1 MPGGGSF
8 ARAGAGPV
16 TDLKVALHIFLIVL
30 VLGTGWKLAALHL
43 TVSKNTQVSHLGKA
57 MLFQYGA

>member
-1 MPGGGSF
+1 M
-8 ARAGAGPV
+8 

-30 VLGTGWKLAALHL
+30 VLGTGWKLLALHL
-43 TVSKNTQVSHLGKA
+43 TVARNSQVSHLGKA

>member
-1 MPGGGSF
+1 
-8 ARAGAGPV
+8 V

-43 TVSKNTQVSHLGKA
+43 TVSSNAQVSHLGKA

>member
-1 MPGGGSF
+1 MPGGGSSP
-8 ARAGAGPV
+8 RAGAGPV

-43 TVSKNTQVSHLGKA
+43 TVSSNAQVSHLGKA